1 MKRFADLYLTPDLT
15 DEKKV
20 EKMIRTA
27 ASLGY
32 TLVGVSLPRNISVRA
47 HVAHLERMCRN
58 HGVDLATR
66 IDLMP
71 DSLKELLR
79 LLRRYRRKFE
89 LVSVNCRS
97 KSVARQAA
105 KDHRVDL
112 LSFGIRA
119 RERFFDNAEARLA
132 NEGVAALEITTASLL
147 RTSGVSRAF
156 LLSRLRKESEIAMRT
171 GVPIVISSNAAD
183 PYEMRAPHDV
193 ASLATLLSME
203 RTAALCTLSTTPF
216 NIVDRN
222 RLKLDES
229 YIARG
234 VRLVEKGKHAKGE
247 KTIFSC

>member
-1 MKRFADLYLTPDLT
+1 MKRFADLYLSPDLA

-20 EKMIRTA
+20 EKMIKTA

-32 TLVGVSLPRNISVRA
+32 TLVGVSIPRNLHLRA
-47 HVAHLERMCRN
+47 HVALLKRICRN
-58 HGVDLATR
+58 YGVDLATR
-66 IDLMP
+66 IDLVP
-71 DSLKELLR
+71 DSPKELLR

-156 LLSRLRKESEIAMRT
+156 LLSRLRKESAIAMRT
-171 GVPIVISSNAAD
+171 GVPIVISSNATD
-183 PYEMRAPHDV
+183 TYEMRAPHDI

-203 RTAALCTLSTTPF
+203 RPYALCTLSTTPF
-216 NIVDRN
+216 NIVDGN
-222 RLKLDES
+222 RQKLDDS

-247 KTIFSC
+247 KTIFGC